1 MPKMKNKEEFKMATK
16 TQVITNVSGEN
27 QLAPEDKTFYEKTL
41 LSRLLPQLNLYK
53 DAMKKKLPKNQGRTI
68 NFRKFNSL
76 VAPTSSLT
84 EGKTPDGNNLSIT
97 TINATVVQEG
107 DYVELSDLIQM
118 TGIDPVIT
126 ETSMLLGEEAG
137 EVVDTRIQKAISAG
151 TNVYF
156 AGEAT
161 TRAGLESASVKHLTD
176 EDIKKIVR
184 KLKNANAKRF
194 PDGFYHM
201 QVDPDIAHDL
211 MSAGNS
217 WTDVSKYAKPEQM
230 EKGELGKMHGMK
242 FFETTNLEIVD
253 SSSNSGKIPVHIA
266 FAYGKDAYACVDLEG
281 GAGKP
286 EIIVKPNGS
295 AGSADPLNQRASV
308 GWKNCFTA
316 VITQPLALVRV
327 ETGVNA

>member
-1 MPKMKNKEEFKMATK
+1 MATK

-41 LSRLLPQLNLYK
+41 LTRLLPQLNFYK

-76 VAPTSSLT
+76 TAPTASLT
-84 EGKTPDGNNLSIT
+84 EGKTPDGNNLNIT
-97 TINATVVQEG
+97 TVTATVAQEG
-107 DYVELSDLIQM
+107 DFVQMSDLIQM
-118 TGIDPVIT
+118 TGIDPIIT
-126 ETSMLLGEEAG
+126 ETTEMLGEEAG
-137 EVVDTRIQKAISAG
+137 LVVDTRIQKAISTG

-156 AGEAT
+156 AGGAT
-161 TRAGLESASVKHLTD
+161 TRDGIESVDTKYLIGA
-176 EDIKKIVR
+176 DIQKIVR

-194 PDGFYHM
+194 SDGFYHM
-201 QVDPDIAHDL
+201 QIDPDIAYDL
-211 MSAGNS
+211 MSDNS
-217 WTDVSKYAKPEQM
+217 WVDVSKYAKPEQM
-230 EKGELGKMHGMK
+230 VKGELGKMHGMK
-242 FFETTNLEIVD
+242 FFETTNLEVVD

-266 FAYGKDAYACVDLEG
+266 YAYGKDAYACVDLEG

-316 VITQPLALVRV
+316 VITQPLALVRI
-327 ETGVNA
+327 ETGVKA